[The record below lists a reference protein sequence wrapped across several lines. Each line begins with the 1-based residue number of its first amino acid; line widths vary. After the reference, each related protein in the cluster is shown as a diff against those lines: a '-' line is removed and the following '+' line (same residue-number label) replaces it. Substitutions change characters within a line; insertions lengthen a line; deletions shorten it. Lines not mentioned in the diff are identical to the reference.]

1 MKLKL
6 DENLPRDLRATL
18 RRLENDVSTVAE
30 EGLLSQPD
38 PVIGA
43 RGRGH
48 YCHAVLAPPHFTSHT
63 SQEARCVRHPRI
75 PHKDIGVTITGGCG
89 ILACCNQWET
99 GTR

>member
-48 YCHAVLAPPHFTSHT
+48 YCHAVLAPPHFTSRT
-63 SQEARCVRHPRI
+63 SQEARYMRHP
-75 PHKDIGVTITGGCG
+75 PN
-89 ILACCNQWET
+89 AA
-99 GTR
+99 